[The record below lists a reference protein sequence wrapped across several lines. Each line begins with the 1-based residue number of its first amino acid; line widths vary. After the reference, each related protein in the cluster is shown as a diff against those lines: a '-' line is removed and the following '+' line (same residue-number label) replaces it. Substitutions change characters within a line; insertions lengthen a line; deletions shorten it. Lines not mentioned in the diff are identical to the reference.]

1 MSAPRVTPG
10 AAAGSLRD
18 RLIVALDM
26 PDLAAA
32 TAQVDRLGE
41 DVLWYKV
48 GLQLFCS
55 SGRGA
60 VLAIAAR
67 GKKIF
72 LDLKLHDIPNTVAG
86 AANAA
91 GRLGVQLLTIHAAG
105 GREMISAAVE
115 GAKRGAAAA
124 GRPAPT
130 ILAVTV
136 LTSLSDRDLDD
147 IGLRGP
153 AADRVPA
160 LAKLAVEAGAGGIVC
175 SPLEVARVRAAVGPG
190 PILVTPGIRPA
201 GAEMGD
207 QARAATPASA
217 LAAGADRLV
226 IGRPITAA
234 PDPVAAAEKILAEIA
249 AG

>member
-1 MSAPRVTPG
+1 VPSNPSER
-10 AAAGSLRD
+10 
-18 RLIVALDM
+18 IVIALDGDSRETLL
-26 PDLAAA
+26 DLAK
-32 TAQVDRLGE
+32 RLSGK
-41 DVLWYKV
+41 VGTYKV
-48 GLQLFCS
+48 GLEAFVRWGVPFVEEVQAC
-55 SGRGA
+55 GP
-60 VLAIAAR
+60 V
-67 GKKIF
+67 F